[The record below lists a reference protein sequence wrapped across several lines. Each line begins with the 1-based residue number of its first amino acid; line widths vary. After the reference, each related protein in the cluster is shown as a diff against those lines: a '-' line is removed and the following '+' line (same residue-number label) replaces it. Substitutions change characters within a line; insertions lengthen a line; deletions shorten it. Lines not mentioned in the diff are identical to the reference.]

1 MTAPLLAA
9 TSGDAAA
16 TAQFVSLDVPAWA
29 WVALLAGIIVLLL
42 ADLLLVHRTAHDVG
56 LREALI
62 ESAVWVSIGLAF
74 GLVIAWWAGWQAA
87 GEYYGGYLIEKSLSI
102 DNVFVWAVIFGF
114 FKVPNRYQFR
124 VLFWGVFGALVLRGA
139 FIFAGVALLDRFDWL
154 LYVFGAILLYTAFRM
169 VTSAGKEVDPER
181 NIALRTVR
189 RFLPV
194 SEEFDGQKLFTRRN
208 GTLMATPLFA
218 VLILIEFTDVIFAV
232 DSVPAILAV
241 SREPFLVF
249 SANAFAIL
257 GLRALYFALAG
268 MAGRFR
274 YLDRGL
280 AAILTFVGVKMLLV
294 EVYHVPIAL
303 SLGVIAVIL
312 TVAIVASLRAEEHED
327 ETSRELLST
336 AFIGRPKREKD
347 RERTDP
353 AR

>member
-1 MTAPLLAA
+1 LNLSPSLLAA
-9 TSGDAAA
+9 SAADSSN
-16 TAQFVSLDVPAWA
+16 FVSFDVSIWA
-29 WVALLAGIIVLLL
+29 WLALTAVIVGLLV
-42 ADLLLVHRTAHDVG
+42 ADLLLVHRTPHDVA

-62 ESAVWVSIGLAF
+62 ESSVWVSVGLAF

-102 DNVFVWAVIFGF
+102 DNVFVWAVIFSF

-124 VLFWGVFGALVLRGA
+124 VLFWGVFGALVLRAA

-194 SEEFDGQKLFTRRN
+194 TEEFDGQRMFTRRH
-208 GTLMATPLFA
+208 GALMATPLFA
-218 VLILIEFTDVIFAV
+218 VLVLIEFTDVIFAV

-303 SLGVIAVIL
+303 SLGVIAAIL
-312 TVAIVASLRAEEHED
+312 GVAIAASLRAEQHED
-327 ETSRELLST
+327 EVSRELLST
-336 AFIGRPKREKD
+336 AFIGQRKRDRD
-347 RERTDP
+347 RERPDRAT
-353 AR
+353 